1 MRRVPSELSKMDLLE
16 RRKNSIT
23 KPETNTFYKYVFL
36 TTARLLSTATL
47 TVGQRNYIFLE
58 PKIIT
63 CLHFSVTVNI
73 IEESQYP
80 PIITPLDIEIL
91 SYQDDFPGSIVGKI
105 KASDQDPYDVLGYEL
120 LPSFS
125 TINLPPT
132 LHLFEVKRKHC
143 STCLFLLSF
152 EGMWIKSTNQFEM
165 IFVRSGF
172 TWCVVPFGA
181 FKISSSKM

>member
-1 MRRVPSELSKMDLLE
+1 MRRVPLELSKTDLSG
-16 RRKNSIT
+16 RRKNSTT
-23 KPETNTFYKYVFL
+23 KPGTNIFYKYVFL
-36 TTARLLSTATL
+36 TTERLPSTATR
-47 TVGQRNYIFLE
+47 TVGQRNYIILGL
-58 PKIIT
+58 KIIT
-63 CLHFSVTVNI
+63 CLLFSVTVNI

-132 LHLFEVKRKHC
+132 LHLFEVKRKHF
-143 STCLFLLSF
+143 STSLFLNNLKECSKNYIPV
-152 EGMWIKSTNQFEM
+152 GKD
-165 IFVRSGF
+165 
-172 TWCVVPFGA
+172 
-181 FKISSSKM
+181 ISH

>member
-1 MRRVPSELSKMDLLE
+1 M
-16 RRKNSIT
+16 
-23 KPETNTFYKYVFL
+23 
-36 TTARLLSTATL
+36 
-47 TVGQRNYIFLE
+47 
-58 PKIIT
+58 
-63 CLHFSVTVNI
+63 TVNI

-132 LHLFEVKRKHC
+132 LHLFEVKRKHY
-143 STCLFLLSF
+143 STFLFLNNLK
-152 EGMWIKSTNQFEM
+152 E
-165 IFVRSGF
+165 
-172 TWCVVPFGA
+172 
-181 FKISSSKM
+181 ISKNDIPVGKHISQQTAAVSL